1 MDVPFLSVIPN
12 TLYEMTILCPNVV
25 DTRIVNVL
33 SAGVLNEENHHS
45 PVSCIVPIYSYTDR

>member
-1 MDVPFLSVIPN
+1 
-12 TLYEMTILCPNVV
+12 MTILYPHVV
-25 DTRIVNVL
+25 DARNVTVL